1 MQRFADIL
9 KTWPFRLIVRPTFAC
24 KSLKSV
30 KYSFFSS
37 NSTLTMYYA
46 DHSLTVFSGVHVNH
60 NREHLIKDQDL
71 RFITNKRLGRSQKLS
86 TVNRMK
92 KLHVPREFSCRSY

>member
-30 KYSFFSS
+30 KYSSFSCQFDTF
-37 NSTLTMYYA
+37 N
-46 DHSLTVFSGVHVNH
+46 V
-60 NREHLIKDQDL
+60 
-71 RFITNKRLGRSQKLS
+71 
-86 TVNRMK
+86 
-92 KLHVPREFSCRSY
+92 SCRSFINLSDVYSNHSAELLKKDY

>member
-30 KYSFFSS
+30 KYSCFSC

-46 DHSLTVFSGVHVNH
+46 D
-60 NREHLIKDQDL
+60 
-71 RFITNKRLGRSQKLS
+71 RLL
-86 TVNRMK
+86 
-92 KLHVPREFSCRSY
+92 F